1 MEPSGLSFTVVVF
14 PLFNQNEVVL
24 ADLSRAIVL
33 FLLKLYLRSFCECMS
48 VCVCMESFSP
58 FPGIKVVFSASK
70 CSVLVN
76 VSVKADFLEHCEGKQ
91 A

>member
-1 MEPSGLSFTVVVF
+1 MHEH
-14 PLFNQNEVVL
+14 
-24 ADLSRAIVL
+24 
-33 FLLKLYLRSFCECMS
+33 